1 MINAKRYV
9 DGHHTIL
16 SVSLSLSL
24 NFPLTLHLPLLRHLI
39 DDPYY
44 GQRLEVGLD
53 RDDIIIMI
61 ELLLSCVGGS
71 GVRVGLFVEK
81 M

>member
-9 DGHHTIL
+9 DGHTIL
-16 SVSLSLSL
+16 SLSLSLSL

-39 DDPYY
+39 DDPYF

-53 RDDIIIMI
+53 RDDFIMI
-61 ELLLSCVGGS
+61 KSYC
-71 GVRVGLFVEK
+71 
-81 M
+81 